1 VSPLLARL
9 GQRWPDA
16 LRMVASGLISFALS
30 SFVLHLP
37 ESMWAVLTALIVSR
51 PDMQGA
57 VGAGIGRLA
66 GTIFGAAIAGSVS
79 FGDIYH
85 VPEIALLAAVLVPTS
100 LLAATSREYRTAP
113 IAALIV
119 ISSGTVGGSAV
130 GTAVA
135 RTIEIALGS
144 LVSVLVTVVFRSRS
158 PEASLARVLGFL
170 KHLDQLMAYVAGR
183 TDRSVEKWRR
193 MQADLRG
200 DLRDLATTAGSVA
213 RRQDRERLQGVLR
226 ILSGLQTDVLL
237 LGHARRKVERPVDF
251 GRIADAFN
259 AIAASLPILATDT
272 DESRQAAATAASG
285 FAGAVD
291 ATIDGAET
299 DKALWPALLGHLA
312 DDVGRL
318 YGALAS
324 ATPME
329 AADEAD

>member
-1 VSPLLARL
+1 VSPLLASL

-16 LRMVASGLISFALS
+16 LRMVASGLIAFALA
-30 SFVLHLP
+30 SFVFHLP

-66 GTIFGAAIAGSVS
+66 GTVFGAVIAVAVS
-79 FGDIYH
+79 FGHIYH

-100 LLAATSREYRTAP
+100 LLAATNREYRTAP

-119 ISSGTVGGSAV
+119 ISSGAAGGSAV

-144 LVSVLVTVVFRSRS
+144 LVSVLVTVALRSRS
-158 PEASLARVLGFL
+158 PEASLTRVLGFL

-183 TDRSVEKWRR
+183 TARSAETWRR
-193 MQADLRG
+193 IRANLRAE
-200 DLRDLATTAGSVA
+200 LRDLASAAGSIA
-213 RRQDRERLQGVLR
+213 RRDDRERVQGVLR

-237 LGHARRKVERPVDF
+237 IAHARRKADRPVDC
-251 GRIADAFN
+251 GRIADAFS
-259 AIAASLPILATDT
+259 AIAIALPTLAKDT
-272 DESRQAAATAASG
+272 DESRQAAATAASR
-285 FAGAVD
+285 FAGAVE

-299 DKALWPALLGHLA
+299 DKALWAVLLGHLA
-312 DDVGRL
+312 DDIGRL
-318 YGALAS
+318 YRALAS
-324 ATPME
+324 AAPME
-329 AADEAD
+329 AGDEAD